1 MSAVDITYKPNML
14 VRFKDIRRVGVIVR
28 CPNRYTTTFEVW
40 YYISSGMKIARYTSI
55 TNLEPYITIDH
66 TWDDDIPF

>member
-1 MSAVDITYKPNML
+1 MSAIDITYKPNML

-40 YYISSGMKIARYTSI
+40 YYISSGMKIARYTNI
-55 TNLEPYITIDH
+55 TNLEPYITIDPFS
-66 TWDDDIPF
+66 DDIPF